1 MDDRKWGDLSEGE
14 FDALLGAGLQ
24 DLPPEEV
31 VEEVTPWKR
40 AMNRVLA
47 GMALSTV
54 TLNFWLLDT
63 ILPAIGVVLMLLGFR
78 SLRFENRWF
87 GSCFVLTLLRAVHFF
102 LLLILNTT
110 IWVSAGT
117 LSALL
122 VPLEW
127 AGLLL
132 LLAEYVC
139 FWQGLRAVREKAGL
153 PPQAK
158 AAGWLIFWYLLMCV
172 LGMVEYSGLILV
184 AALLAVYVLI
194 FRSLFRCSRELDE
207 AGTGSSPP
215 RSGSRMDGWSRGWSC
230 WF

>member
-87 GSCFVLTLLRAVHFF
+87 GSCFVLTLLRAVHLF

-110 IWVSAGT
+110 IWVSAG
-117 LSALL
+117 AL
-122 VPLEW
+122 
-127 AGLLL
+127 
-132 LLAEYVC
+132 
-139 FWQGLRAVREKAGL
+139 
-153 PPQAK
+153 
-158 AAGWLIFWYLLMCV
+158 
-172 LGMVEYSGLILV
+172 
-184 AALLAVYVLI
+184 
-194 FRSLFRCSRELDE
+194 
-207 AGTGSSPP
+207 
-215 RSGSRMDGWSRGWSC
+215 WSRWNGPVCCFC
-230 WF
+230 WRSMCASGRGCGRCGKRRGSHRRPRPRDG

>member
-110 IWVSAGT
+110 IWVSAG
-117 LSALL
+117 
-122 VPLEW
+122 VCV
-127 AGLLL
+127 
-132 LLAEYVC
+132 LLA
-139 FWQGLRAVREKAGL
+139 G
-153 PPQAK
+153 
-158 AAGWLIFWYLLMCV
+158 AAGGAGKGGAPTAGQGR
-172 LGMVEYSGLILV
+172 GMADILV
-184 AALLAVYVLI
+184 
-194 FRSLFRCSRELDE
+194 
-207 AGTGSSPP
+207 SPDVCL
-215 RSGSRMDGWSRGWSC
+215 GYGGV
-230 WF
+230 